1 MKKLLYVVVLSA
13 LLSGCENTK
22 RYTQNAPE
30 IETVKAIIKDYN
42 AKNYKAVVSYFAD
55 TANVYFNS
63 SKSFKAGKLPEYHNE
78 TDINFSSRGFIEE
91 GQEYEM
97 VVTDKGTTWV
107 NFWGSW
113 EGTFAANGKK
123 IGLQI
128 HLTLEFIDGEVV
140 TEYGYWDASGIVLA
154 MQEIEENHVNKQIVQ
169 SAYDFFAKGE
179 VPAFLALLD
188 PKVTWNEAENFI
200 YASKKPYK
208 GADAI
213 VKGVFE
219 PIGAEWEYW
228 NLTNLQ
234 LNQMSNGQVLATGR
248 YKAKHKK
255 TGKKLNAQ
263 MAHVWTLKNGK
274 VTNFQQYTD
283 TKQVAEVIK

>member
-1 MKKLLYVVVLSA
+1 MKKLLFIVVLSV
-13 LLSGCENTK
+13 LLSACETPQ

-30 IETVKAIIKDYN
+30 IEIVKAIIKEYN
-42 AKNYKAVVSYFAD
+42 AKNYKSVVSHFAD

-63 SKSFKAGKLPEYHNE
+63 SKSFKASKLPDYHNE
-78 TDINFSSRGFIEE
+78 TDSNFSSRGFVEE
-91 GQEYEM
+91 GQEFEM

-123 IGLQI
+123 TALEI
-128 HLTLEFIDGEVV
+128 HLTLQFIDGKVV

-154 MQEIEENHVNKQIVQ
+154 MQEIEASHVNKQIVQ
-169 SAYDFFAKGE
+169 SAYDLFEKGE

-188 PKVTWNEAENFI
+188 PKVEWSEAENFI

-208 GADAI
+208 GIDAT

-228 NLTNLQ
+228 KLTNLQ
-234 LNQMSNGQVLATGR
+234 LNQMDNGEVLATGR

-283 TKQVAEVIK
+283 TKQAAEVVK

>member
-1 MKKLLYVVVLSA
+1 MKKLLLGVVLCTLIYA
-13 LLSGCENTK
+13 CETPQ
-22 RYTQNAPE
+22 RYTQNSPE
-30 IETVKAIIKDYN
+30 IESTKAIIKDYN
-42 AKNYKAVVSYFAD
+42 AKNYEAVVSHFAD

-78 TDINFSSRGFIEE
+78 TDSNFSSRGFIEK

-97 VVTDKGTTWV
+97 VVTDKGATWV

-123 IGLQI
+123 TTLQI
-128 HLTLEFIDGEVV
+128 HLTLQFIDGKVV
-140 TEYGYWDASGIVLA
+140 TEYGYWDSAGIVLA
-154 MQEIEENHVNKQIVQ
+154 LQEIEAAYVNKQIVQ
-169 SAYDFFAKGE
+169 SGYDFFEKGE

-188 PKVTWNEAENFI
+188 PKVEWNEAENFI

-208 GADAI
+208 GIDAT

-219 PIGAEWEYW
+219 PIGAEWDYW
-228 NLTNLQ
+228 KLTNLQ
-234 LNQMSNGQVLATGR
+234 LNEMSNGQVLATGR

-274 VTNFQQYTD
+274 VTKFQQYTD
-283 TKQVAEVIK
+283 TKQAAEAVK